1 MADQVFKKE
10 TEYNVNENNFIG
22 ESEITV
28 TITLNEYRE
37 LVSHTATRD
46 KDIYRAETEARDA
59 RIRANTLEEENAGL
73 KAELYEMKTKLEAQ
87 NAEANPDSVVNPEET
102 VEVQTWE

>member
-10 TEYNVNENNFIG
+10 TDYNVNENNFAG
-22 ESEITV
+22 ESEIMV

-37 LVSHTATRD
+37 LVSHKATRD
-46 KDIYRAETEARDA
+46 KDVNEAVSKANEAKIKARDLESE
-59 RIRANTLEEENAGL
+59 NTKL
-73 KAELYEMKTKLEAQ
+73 KTEIYELKKKLEAQ

-102 VEVQTWE
+102 VEVQSWE

>member
-10 TEYNVNENNFIG
+10 TEYNCNENNFIG

-37 LVSHTATRD
+37 LVSHKATRD
-46 KDIYRAETEARDA
+46 KDVKSAETEARDA

-73 KAELYEMKTKLEAQ
+73 KAELYEMKKKLEAQ
-87 NAEANPDSVVNPEET
+87 APEET
-102 VEVQTWE
+102 VEVQSWE

>member
-37 LVSHTATRD
+37 LVSHMATRD
-46 KDIYRAETEARDA
+46 NDVKTSEREARDA
-59 RIRANTLEEENAGL
+59 RIRANELDEENAGL
-73 KAELYEMKTKLEAQ
+73 KAELYELQKKLEAQ
-87 NAEANPDSVVNPEET
+87 NAEVNPDSVVNPEET